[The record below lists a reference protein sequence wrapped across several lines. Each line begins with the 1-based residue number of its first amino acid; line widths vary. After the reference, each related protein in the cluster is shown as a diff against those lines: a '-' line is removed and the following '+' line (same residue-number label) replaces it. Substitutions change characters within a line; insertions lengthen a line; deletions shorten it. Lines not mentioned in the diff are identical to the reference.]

1 MKAAISQM
9 NLVQV
14 SSKIR
19 VDGEKFDEN
28 AAEAAE
34 IMYSQFPED
43 YPEDH
48 KPPPPKP
55 GPTPE
60 ELAQM
65 EHKKLVD
72 YSKQVS
78 EDAKSY
84 VDGLRKD
91 EADKKEKEQL
101 SKMGLEGEPVNL

>member
-1 MKAAISQM
+1 
-9 NLVQV
+9 
-14 SSKIR
+14 
-19 VDGEKFDEN
+19 
-28 AAEAAE
+28 
-34 IMYSQFPED
+34 
-43 YPEDH
+43 
-48 KPPPPKP
+48 
-55 GPTPE
+55 
-60 ELAQM
+60 M

-91 EADKKEKEQL
+91 EADKKDKEQL